1 MFIGGKKNNRKRLS
15 AREYFSNADTSHL
28 TDEELQELN
37 DEKDT
42 MIWFKIYNCYQHYF
56 LFEQTFN

>member
-42 MIWFKIYNCYQHYF
+42 MI
-56 LFEQTFN
+56 